1 MTVDE
6 QNAVWA
12 GERSDAVAAAIRALT
27 PAGLTGIDYGCGPGH
42 VGLRLID
49 HFASL
54 SLVDASADVVSALGN
69 EVAARPS
76 LQAHVLDLTR
86 ETAPEQVDCIFAS
99 MSFHHVVDTD
109 ALLDGL
115 ARTIRPGGWL
125 IVADLDADD
134 GDYHSAEP
142 GFDGHDGFDRR
153 ALAALV
159 GAHGFTDVRV
169 DDLWSGRRWSGGVL
183 IDYSLFVLTARRT
196 SLARRRH
203 PAADG

>member
-153 ALAALV
+153 TLASMV
-159 GAHGFTDVRV
+159 DAHGFTDVRV
-169 DDLWSGRRWSGGVL
+169 DDLWSGRRWSGSVL
-183 IDYSLFVLTARRT
+183 IDYSLFLLTARRMG
-196 SLARRRH
+196 LA
-203 PAADG
+203 